1 VAGARYGEVM
11 TILILLGGIVA
22 AIATIVGYVVR
33 RDRRGRAS
41 FVDPSVSRDALVE
54 TNRQAV
60 QGRLAEAGMVVTDF
74 LGSRPGSHSR
84 ADRR

>member
-1 VAGARYGEVM
+1 LADARYGEVM

-33 RDRRGRAS
+33 RDRHGRGS

-60 QGRLAEAGMVVTDF
+60 QGRLAEAGMLVTDF
-74 LGSRPGSHSR
+74 LGHRPGSHSR